1 MVYLPVFGHS
11 LPIIVFFF
19 IIFSYLLLFT
29 TQNTALSNLRCAIIV
44 CSTKENNTANYT
56 YKVFSRVRS
65 IPVSN
70 ILELS
75 WWFSGW
81 ESVCPLR
88 GHGFD
93 PQSRKIPHAEGL
105 LSPHITTTN
114 PRTPQEKPP
123 QWEAHAP
130 QLESSPPSPQ
140 LEKACK

>member
-1 MVYLPVFGHS
+1 MMVYLPVFGHS

-75 WWFSGW
+75 WWFSG
-81 ESVCPLR
+81 
-88 GHGFD
+88 
-93 PQSRKIPHAEGL
+93 
-105 LSPHITTTN
+105 
-114 PRTPQEKPP
+114 
-123 QWEAHAP
+123 
-130 QLESSPPSPQ
+130 
-140 LEKACK
+140 